1 MPKQFTKILD
11 MLNTKAAANQFSPKT
26 YVNLVGEFSKKAYD
40 NGELSKKEYMSI
52 VKPLFGDAGIMASD
66 KIKKYKDELNKYAN
80 GGRIGFLDGGDTKY
94 NAMVFKMYTEA
105 GGQEGTGMDIDTFA
119 EKYFPKMA
127 QGGRIGF
134 GGGSDMGTVADSQG
148 NVGPGAG
155 GYQGGGTQESDD
167 RSSSAQTA
175 AHNAAVAAAQAANKA
190 AEEKM
195 NILDTLSKFRPNTF
209 VNPYDYSVNLN
220 KNIGPF
226 GLNVGINTLGMLGVD
241 DPRTP
246 EDESEQ
252 PDYGINAGYN
262 TNVFGGTLGLGAGYS
277 PTTGTNFGL
286 NFSKQFNQGGRVNY
300 NEGSPNTGE
309 IRDRIIEIMDAEG
322 LDFGEAFKL
331 AMKELNREA
340 NSSND

>member
-40 NGELSKKEYMSI
+40 NGELSKKEYMEI
-52 VKPLFGDAGIMASD
+52 IQPLFGDAGIMASD

-94 NAMVFKMYTEA
+94 NAMVTEMYIKL
-105 GGQEGTGMDIDTFA
+105 GGEEGTGMDIDSFA
-119 EKYFPKMA
+119 KEYFKKFN
-127 QGGRIGF
+127 QGGRAGF
-134 GGGSDMGTVADSQG
+134 KGGGMDMGAGNYGGNNFKSDPDDNREQYGAQG
-148 NVGPGAG
+148 QYSRPPSTPSDG
-155 GYQGGGTQESDD
+155 GD
-167 RSSSAQTA
+167 
-175 AHNAAVAAAQAANKA
+175 NKI
-190 AEEKM
+190 
-195 NILDTLSKFRPNTF
+195 NLINTLNKFKPDTF
-209 VNPYDYSVNLN
+209 VNPYNFSVDLN

-226 GLNVGINTLGMLGVD
+226 GLNSFINTLGILGID

-252 PDYGINAGYN
+252 DDYGISAGYN
-262 TNVFGGTLGLGAGYS
+262 TDLFGGTLRLGAGYS
-277 PTTGTNFGL
+277 PTTGKNFGL
-286 NFSKQFNQGGRVNY
+286 SFSKPLNQGGRVNY